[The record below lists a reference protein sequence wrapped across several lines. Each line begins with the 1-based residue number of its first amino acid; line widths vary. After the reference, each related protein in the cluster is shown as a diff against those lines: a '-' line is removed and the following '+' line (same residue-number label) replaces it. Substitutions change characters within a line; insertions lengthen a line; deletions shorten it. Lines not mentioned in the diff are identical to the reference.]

1 MSKKNFSTRD
11 IMGLRQ
17 FNSYILDDTKSPKLK
32 QGFHPLNQ
40 TDYNKI
46 QKQPRMTMSDIS
58 RYYDDSGAPRLFHKQ
73 KDYGDNLNKIAVNDY
88 IAFQEASINE
98 QVQEVKRQ
106 HKYKN
111 SSSDQQALSA
121 YIGEKEFDKQVES
134 INEILDKLIGVDKKQ
149 KIDIR
154 NDLLKEMIGG
164 KVVQKSKTKLKELI
178 DANTGKNYENNMR
191 AINESVIEEPDLG
204 LPQEMTDTDFMTQFE
219 KIKQRKEKRQKMRLD
234 KGRKSRQIK
243 RITKKDLERMISSDK
258 TEGNASR
265 EEEKKTEP
273 RGDRGEEQ
281 VEGLQFLTKLFN
293 ENLSNIDKFGITE
306 LKQLGK
312 LNNVKGYSTWKKEDR
327 QKIAKSLARSN
338 VRLHDKNIGRS
349 NLRRFSS

>member
-17 FNSYILDDTKSPKLK
+17 FNSYILDDTKTEKMK

-40 TDYNKI
+40 SDYTKI
-46 QKQPRMTMSDIS
+46 QKQPRVSMTDIS
-58 RYYDDSGAPRLFHKQ
+58 RYYDESGAPRLFHKQ
-73 KDYGDNLNKIAVNDY
+73 KDYGDSLKKIATDDY
-88 IAFQEASINE
+88 IAFQEASIDQ
-98 QVQEVKRQ
+98 QVQEVKKQ

-219 KIKQRKEKRQKMRLD
+219 KFKNKKQKRERMRLD

-243 RITKKDLERMISSDK
+243 RITKKDLERIITSD
-258 TEGNASR
+258 
-265 EEEKKTEP
+265 KTEP
-273 RGDRGEEQ
+273 RGDRPKASIGMRRDYR
-281 VEGLQFLTKLFN
+281 K
-293 ENLSNIDKFGITE
+293 SC
-306 LKQLGK
+306 
-312 LNNVKGYSTWKKEDR
+312 YSESKK
-327 QKIAKSLARSN
+327 
-338 VRLHDKNIGRS
+338 
-349 NLRRFSS
+349 